1 MEKMKFEDALLALE
15 DIVRQLEGGNLSLDE
30 SISEFERAVKLVK
43 LCTERLDAAEQ
54 KVKMLVS
61 GEDGTVIDK
70 PFDIGENEN

>member
-54 KVKMLVS
+54 KVKILVS
-61 GEDGTVIDK
+61 GEDGTVTDK

>member
-43 LCTERLDAAEQ
+43 LCTERLDSAEQ
-54 KVKMLVS
+54 KVKILVS
-61 GEDGTVIDK
+61 GEDGTVTDK